1 MQIRVND
8 LTKERLEKL
17 MKLLGHQSI
26 THTLNVA
33 VFTALEQEMTKQR
46 ISTTEDQDNAT
57 TNSQHSD
64 DH

>member
-33 VFTALEQEMTKQR
+33 VSTALEQEMTKQR

-57 TNSQHSD
+57 TNPQHSD
-64 DH
+64 YH